1 MPHVRTRDGV
11 RLYCEDA
18 GTGTPVWGGISYREA
33 HLAMEMFNDRANI
46 VALDLVEVNPV
57 LDSQNMTGI
66 LAAELAQSAL
76 GKTIL

>member
-1 MPHVRTRDGV
+1 MSGSCRAQQARERNTQPRVRV
-11 RLYCEDA
+11 E
-18 GTGTPVWGGISYREA
+18 
-33 HLAMEMFNDRANI
+33 

>member
-1 MPHVRTRDGV
+1 
-11 RLYCEDA
+11 
-18 GTGTPVWGGISYREA
+18 
-33 HLAMEMFNDRANI
+33 
-46 VALDLVEVNPV
+46 V